1 MADEPRQ
8 EDIDELMKVLAAS
21 AVPPGSRPADFG
33 APPSP
38 ALPPA
43 APPMSGPS
51 VPPPASSPMT
61 FEPLVPPPGGAGP
74 GSEAGMD
81 LLGDV
86 NVQVRVELGSS
97 KMNVQEVL
105 KLGSGSVVGL
115 NSLVGDPVN
124 VFVNDRLVARGEVLV
139 VKDNIAVR
147 ITEVLPA
154 SKGGA

>member
-1 MADEPRQ
+1 MPDEPRQ

-21 AVPPGSRPADFG
+21 TVPPGTRPVEFS
-33 APPSP
+33 PP
-38 ALPPA
+38 PPA
-43 APPMSGPS
+43 PSRAPAPS

-61 FEPLVPPPGGAGP
+61 FEPLSPNAGGGR
-74 GSEAGMD
+74 SEAGMD

-97 KMNVQEVL
+97 KMNVQDVL

-115 NSLVGDPVN
+115 NSLIGDPVN

-147 ITEVLPA
+147 ITEVVPA
-154 SKGGA
+154 QKAGA